1 MSSKKEYVYCIWAH
15 SKVNGPSPY
24 IYRMVA
30 TSKADVKRKWAES
43 FYWQLTIDH
52 IEKADITP
60 EYLNRPYDFDDD
72 NDDRLIGQYITV
84 DPNESPRRTEL
95 RDYDKMLVEMYE
107 GSIKSTFDNPKRT
120 ALETAEAF
128 HYGELIDEI
137 YESCDINHVIEQMES
152 AMNGIGRFY
161 SYWEGNEW
169 TALYFYGV
177 SFVEM
182 KQKIEPFIASYSLCQ
197 KSRIEQIA

>member
-1 MSSKKEYVYCIWAH
+1 MDLTLNLNSRLQPMHRHDLEDALQEILEKGKLGEVTGGGTLQSPHGEIVSCDIEIHLNDDKQDSINRLVELMNIIGIPKGSALLCTAPEMKIEVGTLEGLAFY
-15 SKVNGPSPY
+15 VNGTDLP
-24 IYRMVA
+24 
-30 TSKADVKRKWAES
+30 
-43 FYWQLTIDH
+43 
-52 IEKADITP
+52 
-60 EYLNRPYDFDDD
+60 
-72 NDDRLIGQYITV
+72 
-84 DPNESPRRTEL
+84 
-95 RDYDKMLVEMYE
+95 
-107 GSIKSTFDNPKRT
+107 
-120 ALETAEAF
+120 
-128 HYGELIDEI
+128 DEI

-182 KQKIEPFIASYSLCQ
+182 KQKIEPFIASYPLCQ

>member
-1 MSSKKEYVYCIWAH
+1 MEVVLKLNARLQPMRRHELEDAIQGVLEKEQMGEVTGGGTVQNPDGEIVSCDIDIHLAGDKWDHVSFLVNLLNRLGIPNGSALLGIDRKFRVEVGTLEGLAFY
-15 SKVNGPSPY
+15 VNGTDLP
-24 IYRMVA
+24 
-30 TSKADVKRKWAES
+30 
-43 FYWQLTIDH
+43 
-52 IEKADITP
+52 
-60 EYLNRPYDFDDD
+60 
-72 NDDRLIGQYITV
+72 
-84 DPNESPRRTEL
+84 
-95 RDYDKMLVEMYE
+95 
-107 GSIKSTFDNPKRT
+107 
-120 ALETAEAF
+120 
-128 HYGELIDEI
+128 DEI

-182 KQKIEPFIASYSLCQ
+182 KQKIEPFIASYPLCQ

>member
-1 MSSKKEYVYCIWAH
+1 MEVVLKLNARLQPMHRHELEDAIQGVLEKEQMGEVTGGGTVQNPDGEIVSCDIDIHLAGDKWDHVSFLVKLLNRLGIPNGSALLGIDRKFRVEVGTLEGLAFY
-15 SKVNGPSPY
+15 VNGTDLP
-24 IYRMVA
+24 
-30 TSKADVKRKWAES
+30 
-43 FYWQLTIDH
+43 
-52 IEKADITP
+52 
-60 EYLNRPYDFDDD
+60 
-72 NDDRLIGQYITV
+72 
-84 DPNESPRRTEL
+84 
-95 RDYDKMLVEMYE
+95 
-107 GSIKSTFDNPKRT
+107 
-120 ALETAEAF
+120 
-128 HYGELIDEI
+128 DEI

-182 KQKIEPFIASYSLCQ
+182 KQKIEPFIASYPLCQ